1 MKLWGGRFAGRTDPR
16 FEKFSESFSFDQRLI
31 QYDLRVNLAYM
42 KTLGAVRVLAPGE
55 VRRLVRGLEALGRY
69 VKSHPDWAAGQTSE
83 DVHTWVEARLEEKV
97 GAVARKLRTGRSRND
112 LVATETRL
120 FVKDAAVE
128 LERAA
133 AQLMEALLGQAQQHL
148 DVVLPGYTHLQ
159 PAQPILF
166 SHYLLA
172 YYEMLARDVSRLED
186 CRQRADELPLG
197 AGALAGTTFA
207 LDRARLARE
216 LGFARV
222 ARNSLDVTCDRD
234 FVCELVFVCSL
245 AMTHLSRL
253 SEDLIIYSSPG
264 FGYVEL
270 ADAYTTGSSLMPQ
283 KKNPD
288 ALELIRGKAAR
299 VLGKVT
305 SLLALV
311 KGLPLAYDRDLQE
324 DKPALFDAVDT
335 TRDALEVAAG
345 VVGTLRV
352 HAGRMKAATAQGF
365 LTATDLADEL
375 VRRGVPF
382 AEAHEQV
389 GRLVRHCS
397 DRQMAFAEL
406 TSVEAR
412 QSVPAWDAKLRA
424 VATSPEKAIRRR
436 NVIGGTAP
444 AQVSRQLRAAQRA
457 VAQLKRRLARLPGL
471 QSPNP

>member
-1 MKLWGGRFAGRTDPR
+1 VKLWGGRFAGRTDPR

-31 QYDLRVNLAYM
+31 QYDLRVNFAYM
-42 KTLGAVRVLAPGE
+42 KTLGAVRVLTPGE

-288 ALELIRGKAAR
+288 ALELIRGKSAR

-457 VAQLKRRLARLPGL
+457 MAELKRKLTRL
-471 QSPNP
+471 S

>member
-1 MKLWGGRFAGRTDPR
+1 VKLWGGRFAGRTDPR

-222 ARNSLDVTCDRD
+222 ARNSLDVTGDRD